1 VPSRYPFFGVN
12 STVSGVGYNI
22 TKALTTLGH
31 EVRFLSLVG
40 DDMHGQW
47 VQQSIRDLGVD
58 THYVLPTMQGTS
70 QSVILYTPNGQRMIH
85 VDLKDAQ
92 DQTYPI
98 KTFKKAVQD
107 CDLAVL
113 CNVNFTRALLPVA
126 REMGITVA
134 SDVHTIGDLH
144 DDYNSDYMR
153 QADILFMSHE
163 GLPETP
169 EAWVQSLTQTYTNPQ
184 IVGVG
189 MGAEGAL
196 LYVRDTNTF
205 KRVSAHQLRPIVNT
219 IGGGDALFSSF
230 LHGYVND
237 FTPLQAMQQATLF
250 ASYKVGTTGAADGFL
265 TANQLQA
272 LYQEHHR

>member
-1 VPSRYPFFGVN
+1 MAKILVSGLINIETTVRVDEFPVTYVPSRYPFFGVN

-98 KTFKKAVQD
+98 KTFKKQ
-107 CDLAVL
+107 
-113 CNVNFTRALLPVA
+113 
-126 REMGITVA
+126 
-134 SDVHTIGDLH
+134 
-144 DDYNSDYMR
+144 YK
-153 QADILFMSHE
+153 
-163 GLPETP
+163 
-169 EAWVQSLTQTYTNPQ
+169 
-184 IVGVG
+184 IV
-189 MGAEGAL
+189 
-196 LYVRDTNTF
+196 T
-205 KRVSAHQLRPIVNT
+205 LRFCVT
-219 IGGGDALFSSF
+219 
-230 LHGYVND
+230 
-237 FTPLQAMQQATLF
+237 
-250 ASYKVGTTGAADGFL
+250 
-265 TANQLQA
+265 
-272 LYQEHHR
+272 